1 MFFGET
7 ICKLVNVLTKIT
19 RGYINKNEY
28 HFRITL
34 RVQLEQ
40 REGHL
45 GAFGGI
51 VKEAGLEQLEGRS
64 TIDTRKTMFPIT
76 LPDLQLRPLHP
87 HPDGFRSCWALNEAI
102 CVYTYYIYIYIC
114 VCDM

>member
-102 CVYTYYIYIYIC
+102 CVYTYYIYIYMC
-114 VCDM
+114 V